1 MTTCSTRDFHRNSPV
16 DLMKELTICESLGA
30 GPTSYTRT
38 LGMDGTYGGVLGGF
52 LVEQGLLP
60 EAAFVLEAGGGY
72 GTLMLGLLKAHGHR
86 IRKACMVDLSRRLLR
101 RQQERL
107 ADFRD
112 RVSFVQADIH
122 DVMGSIRGC
131 DLVIVNEVM
140 GDLDVTK
147 GLHARDL
154 REEARSIIEGYGLAV
169 PEHGEFTLNT
179 GAIRLVE
186 SLCRSGVPAFLSE
199 HSCDPIIP
207 RGMPYLARGLSLD
220 SFPREIRLHGH
231 SEYTVRFSHLT
242 AVARALGRE
251 TRTGSLLELLGIPE
265 KPSWRFI
272 FTAQAAATD
281 DQAIVLEFL
290 EHVREYRW
298 LTIS

>member
-16 DLMKELTICESLGA
+16 DLMKELTICESLGV
-30 GPTSYTRT
+30 GPTPYARA
-38 LGMDGTYGGVLGGF
+38 LGMERSYGGVLGGF
-52 LVEQGLLP
+52 LIEQGLLP
-60 EAAFVLEAGGGY
+60 EAACVLEAGGGY
-72 GTLMLGLLKAHGHR
+72 GTLMLGLLEAHGPR
-86 IRKACMVDLSRRLLR
+86 IRKACMVDLSRGLLK
-101 RQQERL
+101 RQRERL

-122 DVMGSIRGC
+122 DIMGSIRGC
-131 DLVIVNEVM
+131 DLFIMNEVM
-140 GDLDVTK
+140 GDLDVTT
-147 GLHARDL
+147 GLCAQDLPEDAR
-154 REEARSIIEGYGLAV
+154 RIIEGYGLSV
-169 PEHGEFTLNT
+169 PENGEFTLNT

-186 SLCRSGVPAFLSE
+186 SLCRWGVPAFLSE
-199 HSCDPIIP
+199 HSCDPVIP
-207 RGMPYLARGLSLD
+207 QDMPYLARGLDRD

-242 AVARALGRE
+242 AVARALGRK
-251 TRTGSLLELLGIPE
+251 TRTGSLLELLGLPE

-281 DQAIVLEFL
+281 DQALILEFL
-290 EHVREYRW
+290 DHVREYRW